1 MDPMEEE
8 DKDPYYEGGNCGGM
22 RQERRVGFFA
32 KEGMLEI
39 FSRLVEGINE
49 LKSNEYEIPFLMTK
63 DTSIVS
69 CN

>member
-1 MDPMEEE
+1 MDPMEEGY
-8 DKDPYYEGGNCGGM
+8 KDPYYEGGNCGGM

-49 LKSNEYEIPFLMTK
+49 LKSYE
-63 DTSIVS
+63 
-69 CN
+69 